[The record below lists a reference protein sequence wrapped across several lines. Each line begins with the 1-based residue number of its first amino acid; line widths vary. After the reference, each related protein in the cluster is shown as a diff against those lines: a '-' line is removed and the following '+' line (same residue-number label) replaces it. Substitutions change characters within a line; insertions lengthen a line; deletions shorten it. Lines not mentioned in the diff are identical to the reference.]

1 MKEVITSLKQQY
13 LSSEHSA
20 LQKVVPDASSR
31 IDKLP
36 TQDLE
41 ITSQIK
47 KYFKSFRDASRV
59 VQVPELYQKSNI
71 LVFGVEDSPQKTPK
85 SVRLQKDTNTVVEL
99 FSSLSVCVDP
109 SCILDC
115 FHLSKFKVKQIK
127 S

>member
-31 IDKLP
+31 IDKLQ

-47 KYFKSFRDASRV
+47 YTSKALETHPESFKF
-59 VQVPELYQKSNI
+59 QN
-71 LVFGVEDSPQKTPK
+71 
-85 SVRLQKDTNTVVEL
+85 
-99 FSSLSVCVDP
+99 
-109 SCILDC
+109 
-115 FHLSKFKVKQIK
+115 
-127 S
+127 